1 MVATPQFNGVA
12 SSSLSSGGSLRIQS
26 GKDVA
31 IFGKPAEKM
40 RILRREVV
48 AVFAH
53 ALALLRHVEDFA
65 VIALA
70 VEEIFAPGDA
80 VADTERIA
88 THVGFDAIADG
99 LDAADDLMAKN
110 SRTRIRPAPFVGVN
124 IRTADRRHRRPHQH
138 FAAFDG
144 TQRKPPQHKRRVRRV
159 VHGGNRG
166 ARLGHGLSHGRS
178 RGRGHWRGRI
188 SGAAEGTIRCR

>member
-1 MVATPQFNGVA
+1 M
-12 SSSLSSGGSLRIQS
+12 RIQS

-80 VADTERIA
+80 VADLERIA
-88 THVGFDAIADG
+88 AHVGVDAVADL
-99 LDAADDLMAKN
+99 LDAADDLMAEN
-110 SRTRIRPAPFVGVN
+110 ARARIRPAAFVGVN
-124 IRTADRRHRRPHQH
+124 IRAADR
-138 FAAFDG
+138 
-144 TQRKPPQHKRRVRRV
+144 
-159 VHGGNRG
+159 
-166 ARLGHGLSHGRS
+166 
-178 RGRGHWRGRI
+178 
-188 SGAAEGTIRCR
+188 